1 MTPRFT
7 DHARRKMGERA
18 ITEQDVEMA
27 LNHPIGNPSP
37 GDPGKIVVQGHAA
50 GGRILNVCVPI
61 ADQELI
67 VTAYW
72 D

>member
-1 MTPRFT
+1 M
-7 DHARRKMGERA
+7 AARA

-27 LNHPIGNPSP
+27 LRRRLGAPRPGQPGN
-37 GDPGKIVVQGHAA
+37 IVIQGHAP
-50 GGRILNVCVPI
+50 GGRILNVCVPV

-72 D
+72 Q